1 MTLKPED
8 SARPPENEPADV
20 SQSAGGFSSASLD
33 NAAINDDQTPQPPA
47 VPRVKI
53 RQLTEEDRR
62 RAMHIQESARE
73 LFEVTQPLHALPQES
88 RDLLQIAILHCQ
100 APRLAAHKK
109 APLAALEYVQFYVE
123 DVENPEAQKVLA
135 AVIAMQQGKFKRKN
149 FVDLELDQQQQRE
162 ALTLYALLRI
172 SAALDESHSGE
183 TFIHSSELAQDGVW
197 IVVDGPTAAADAE
210 AVRQNADSWA
220 QIGYLPIEALDP
232 QEAALWMMP
241 YPEPVEKTGILRSE
255 PLSEAGRKVMR
266 YHFAQMLRH
275 EAGTRLGEDIE
286 ALHDMRVATRRM
298 RAAFEVFEQAFEKR
312 ALKPHLNGLRATGRA
327 LGAVR
332 DLDVFMEKAQK
343 YIASLPEERHD
354 GLEPLLKHW
363 EEQRLAARAS
373 MLEYLDSAEYARFK
387 RNFNIFINTPFAG
400 AKTAPFNEPTAN
412 QVCQLAPILIYQRMA
427 AVRAYGPLLHEA
439 PIERLHALRIEF
451 KKLRYTVEYFREV
464 LGKRALE
471 VIESIKQLQDHLGD
485 LNDAQ
490 VATQILRDFIDSS
503 EKQQENLPIPDR
515 ENIEEVVNYMAARHA
530 ERHRLLATFNSTWE
544 THFDNRTFRRYL
556 AQSISVL

>member
-8 SARPPENEPADV
+8 AAQPPEDEPARV
-20 SQSAGGFSSASLD
+20 SQPAGHLSSDLVDNDAMNPDPAS
-33 NAAINDDQTPQPPA
+33 
-47 VPRVKI
+47 PRVKI
-53 RQLTEEDRR
+53 RELTEEDRR
-62 RAMHIQESARE
+62 RAIHIQKTARE
-73 LFEVTQPLHALPQES
+73 LFEVTRPLHALPEES
-88 RDLLQIAILHCQ
+88 CDLLQIAVLHCG
-100 APRLAAHKK
+100 APRLAAAKK
-109 APLAALEYVQFYVE
+109 PHLAALEYVQFYVG
-123 DVENPEAQKVLA
+123 DVDDLESQKVLA
-135 AVIAMQQGKFKRKN
+135 AVIATQQGKFKRKN
-149 FVDLELDQQQQRE
+149 FTDLALDPQQQRE
-162 ALTLYALLRI
+162 ALTLAALLRI
-172 SAALDESHSGE
+172 SAALDESRSGE
-183 TFIHSSELAQDGVW
+183 TFIRNSELAQDGVW
-197 IVVDGPTAAADAE
+197 VIVDGPAAAVDA
-210 AVRQNADSWA
+210 AAARQDAGVWA
-220 QIGYLPIEALDP
+220 QIGYLPIEVLDP
-232 QEAALWMMP
+232 QEAALWLMP
-241 YPEPVEKTGILRSE
+241 YPEPAEKTGILRGE

-298 RAAFEVFEQAFEKR
+298 RAAFEVFGQAFEKR

-343 YIASLPEERHD
+343 YIESLPDERHD

-363 EEQRLAARAS
+363 SEQRLAARAN

-387 RNFNIFINTPFAG
+387 RNFNVFVNTPLAG
-400 AKTAPFNEPTAN
+400 AKTAPADEPAAN

-427 AVRAYGPLLHEA
+427 AVRAYGPLLPDA

-464 LGKRALE
+464 LGKRAFE

-490 VATQILRDFIDSS
+490 VATQILRDFIDTS
-503 EKQQENLPIPDR
+503 EKQQESLPIQER

-530 ERHRLLATFNSTWE
+530 ERHRLLATFSSTWE
-544 THFDNRTFRRYL
+544 THFDNRAFRRYL